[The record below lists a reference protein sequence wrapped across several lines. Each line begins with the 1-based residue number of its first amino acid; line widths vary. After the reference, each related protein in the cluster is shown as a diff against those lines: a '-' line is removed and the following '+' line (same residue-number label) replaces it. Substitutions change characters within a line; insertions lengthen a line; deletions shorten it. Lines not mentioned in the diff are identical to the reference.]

1 MGDGEGQW
9 EQWVGVGG
17 GSVLSLPLQQEVPPA
32 GVCLVGH
39 YWLGWEG
46 SFAISLSREML
57 CLLLKA
63 FGLKECVS
71 NAGRGQSSASGNC

>member
-1 MGDGEGQW
+1 MGA
-9 EQWVGVGG
+9 VGWGG

-46 SFAISLSREML
+46 SFAISLSWEML